1 MLGVVLSVIDDV
13 SVDREASVVTSS
25 ISRIC
30 QPSLQDAHRG
40 RVCVLAFIY
49 GGECACAVSV

>member
-1 MLGVVLSVIDDV
+1 MLGVVLLDNVF
-13 SVDREASVVTSS
+13 VDRKAHVVTSS